1 MVKET
6 APKDSIEK
14 FCKGIWREE
23 KAFIMS
29 ASWIGNTEKESERVN
44 KQEWKKITALKLKA
58 AMAKSKKWK
67 SPGIEKVPIFFLND
81 ISLSYVT
88 LTSLLIEIMQNP

>member
-6 APKDSIEK
+6 APKDIIEK

-67 SPGIEKVPIFFLND
+67 SLELKKFQFFF
-81 ISLSYVT
+81 
-88 LTSLLIEIMQNP
+88 